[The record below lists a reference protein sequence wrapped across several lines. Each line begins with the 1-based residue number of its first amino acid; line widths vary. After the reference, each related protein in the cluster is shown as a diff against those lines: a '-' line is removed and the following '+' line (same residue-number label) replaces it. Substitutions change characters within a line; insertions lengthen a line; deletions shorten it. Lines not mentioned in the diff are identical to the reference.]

1 MLSSVTS
8 EASSGQTYLK
18 EIGKTQFNWT
28 IKDIQAYLELNKPI
42 DSPTFSLKI
51 LNSEEDDEDMELSLR
66 MLPMMVGQSRGSFE
80 IILNSDSR
88 FQFRSTLRVSCFEL
102 ENSLT
107 DGTVQMYSCCS
118 PRQFIATGKIEQ
130 IPQDHQDMTISLEL
144 SAIESAH
151 N

>member
-102 ENSLT
+102 EK
-107 DGTVQMYSCCS
+107 
-118 PRQFIATGKIEQ
+118 KI
-130 IPQDHQDMTISLEL
+130 
-144 SAIESAH
+144 
-151 N
+151 NNN